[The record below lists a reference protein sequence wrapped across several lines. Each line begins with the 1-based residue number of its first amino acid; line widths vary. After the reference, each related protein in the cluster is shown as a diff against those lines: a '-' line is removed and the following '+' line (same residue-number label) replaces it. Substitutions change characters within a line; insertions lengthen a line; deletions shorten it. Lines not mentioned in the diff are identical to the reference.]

1 MEIDSPKT
9 LAVLISGKGSNL
21 RTIAQFCKE
30 NPHKASVDLVIS
42 NKEGAGGL
50 EIAKEFGIKT
60 LVVKTAGKQMEEFEE
75 EISTHLQSSSLICL
89 AGFMR
94 VLTPEFVNKWSGKM
108 LNIHP
113 SLLPSFKG
121 GHAIED
127 ALNYGVKI
135 TGCTVHFV
143 VPEIDSGEIISQIPV
158 EILEHDTPET
168 LKQRIQNAET
178 QCYRK
183 ALERIL

>member
-1 MEIDSPKT
+1 MGIEGPKK

-21 RTIAQFCKE
+21 RTISQFCKE
-30 NPHKASVDLVIS
+30 NPHKARVELVVS
-42 NKEGAGGL
+42 NKENAGGL
-50 EIAKEFGIKT
+50 EIAKEFGIKSV
-60 LVVKTAGKQMEEFEE
+60 VVKTAGRTMEEFEA
-75 EISTHLQSSSLICL
+75 EIATHLQCVDLICL

-94 VLTPEFVNKWSGKM
+94 VLTPQFVNKWSGKIV
-108 LNIHP
+108 NIHP

-143 VPEIDSGEIISQIPV
+143 VPEIDSGEIISQIAV
-158 EILEHDTPET
+158 EILENDTPES
-168 LKQRIQNAET
+168 LKKRIQDAEK